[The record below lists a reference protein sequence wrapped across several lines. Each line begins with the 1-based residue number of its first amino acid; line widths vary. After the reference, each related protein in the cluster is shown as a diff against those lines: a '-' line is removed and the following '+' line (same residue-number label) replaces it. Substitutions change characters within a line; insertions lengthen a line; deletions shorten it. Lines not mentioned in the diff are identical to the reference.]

1 MIMKWIFGVDKY
13 EMAMHKLKV
22 LIAHRDQDDMIDS
35 IHNTINNFLN
45 SGPMMHKGMNF
56 RT

>member
-13 EMAMHKLKV
+13 EMVMRKLKV

-35 IHNTINNFLN
+35 IHDTINNFLN
-45 SGPMMHKGMNF
+45 
-56 RT
+56 

>member
-1 MIMKWIFGVDKY
+1 MIMKWIFGVDKH
-13 EMAMHKLKV
+13 EMTMHKLKV

-35 IHNTINNFLN
+35 IHNTINNFPN